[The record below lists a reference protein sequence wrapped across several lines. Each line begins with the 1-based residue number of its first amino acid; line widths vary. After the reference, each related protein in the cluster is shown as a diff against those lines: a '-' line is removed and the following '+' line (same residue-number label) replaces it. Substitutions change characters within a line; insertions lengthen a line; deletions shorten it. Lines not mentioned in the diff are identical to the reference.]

1 MSLWHILRCILWELL
16 LVVQIYLRLH
26 DNPLSDKNDK
36 TELEQENLTPA
47 ELKKLKNKMRKK
59 AKKEAMKKEQEK
71 QEEQKREA
79 NKAKNQEADTDGPK
93 EEELVPEKLARVRD
107 SKHSLVPFCSEKS
120 ASLWGWCACL
130 SLCTHRISSDK
141 FKVACNNQ
149 ADCPNLGTLCLTWW
163 FAIHGTRDVIHDA
176 WCPCWDKTNSS
187 FVVTTIWIIRNV
199 HVLVVQF
206 KHL

>member
-1 MSLWHILRCILWELL
+1 M
-16 LVVQIYLRLH
+16 QIYLRLH

-107 SKHSLVPFCSEKS
+107 WKHLLVPFHSEK
-120 ASLWGWCACL
+120 AQRPQGWCACL
-130 SLCTHRISSDK
+130 SIYTHRISTD
-141 FKVACNNQ
+141 KVACNHQ
-149 ADCPNLGTLCLTWW
+149 AGWPVW
-163 FAIHGTRDVIHDA
+163 A
-176 WCPCWDKTNSS
+176 PCVWSGDLRFMVQGMS
-187 FVVTTIWIIRNV
+187 FMTPY
-199 HVLVVQF
+199 
-206 KHL
+206 